1 MAFFQKLKS
10 GLGLS
15 ANKLGDGITKIFTHQ
30 KLDDETLEALEE
42 LLISADMGVKTA
54 SSLTAELRKQ
64 KFEKEGNGIIVK
76 KALAGFI
83 AERLKPLMKP
93 ITLTHSPELILV
105 VGVNGNGKT
114 TTIGKLA
121 AQYRAQGKKVMVAA
135 CDTFRAAAVEQ
146 LALWAER
153 TGSAFVRGAENVD
166 PASVA
171 FQAVEKAKAEA
182 VDVLLLDTAGRLQNK
197 KGLME
202 ELVKI
207 TRVVQ
212 PHQTL
217 MVLDATTGQNAVSQV
232 QIFQEMVQV
241 TGLIITKL
249 DGSAK
254 GGVVVALGDQF
265 KLPIHAVG
273 VGEGVDDLQAFDANN
288 FAESLLGIV

>member
-1 MAFFQKLKS
+1 
-10 GLGLS
+10 
-15 ANKLGDGITKIFTHQ
+15 
-30 KLDDETLEALEE
+30 
-42 LLISADMGVKTA
+42 
-54 SSLTAELRKQ
+54 
-64 KFEKEGNGIIVK
+64 
-76 KALAGFI
+76 
-83 AERLKPLMKP
+83 
-93 ITLTHSPELILV
+93 
-105 VGVNGNGKT
+105 
-114 TTIGKLA
+114 
-121 AQYRAQGKKVMVAA
+121 
-135 CDTFRAAAVEQ
+135 
-146 LALWAER
+146 
-153 TGSAFVRGAENVD
+153 
-166 PASVA
+166 
-171 FQAVEKAKAEA
+171 
-182 VDVLLLDTAGRLQNK
+182 
-197 KGLME
+197 ME

>member
-15 ANKLGDGITKIFTHQ
+15 ANKLGDGITRIFTHQ
-30 KLDDETLEALEE
+30 KLDDETLESLEE

-54 SSLTAELRKQ
+54 ASLTAELRKE
-64 KFEKEGNGIIVK
+64 KFEKEGESILIK
-76 KALAGFI
+76 KSLAGFI
-83 AERLKPLMKP
+83 AQRLKPLMKP
-93 ITLTHSPELILV
+93 ITFSHSPELILV

-121 AQYRAQGKKVMVAA
+121 AQYRAEGKKVMVAA

-146 LALWAER
+146 LAMWAER
-153 TGSAFVRGAENVD
+153 TGSGFISGAENAD

-171 FQAVEKAKAEA
+171 FQAVEKAKAEGA
-182 VDVLLLDTAGRLQNK
+182 DVLLLDTAGRLQNK

-207 TRVVQ
+207 VRVVQ

-232 QIFQEMVQV
+232 QVFQEMVKV

-254 GGVVVALGDQF
+254 GGVVVALADQF
-265 KLPIHAVG
+265 KLPIHAIG
-273 VGEGVDDLQAFDANN
+273 VGEGVDDLQGFDADA
-288 FAESLLGIV
+288 FAESLLGIA